1 MGTPHDEGQWPLSD
15 CWQVLENTARAH
27 PDTLAVVDCGRDAL
41 LSYGSLYSRAAAL
54 ASFLASQGVGR
65 GSRVAV
71 ASRNS
76 LGVMEAHFAA
86 AALHAVVVN
95 LNVHLAPPELAFILQ
110 NSEPSA
116 LVVDVSLAET
126 VLRGVALAR
135 RADDAGGEAPL
146 PAADLPL
153 LWLNVDGKADAAETL
168 DLDPELVLGIKVCVL
183 LCAGAEYGDALALCW
198 AENLDNFMEPPP
210 IVPTPQP
217 CAELCVRGG
226 AGEPPAR
233 RPGLCGGPGP

>member
-110 NSEPSA
+110 NSEPNA

-153 LWLNVDGKADAAETL
+153 LWLNVDGKVDVAETL
-168 DLDPELVLGIKVCVL
+168 DLDPELVSGIKVCVGGGVL
-183 LCAGAEYGDALALCW
+183 GGVEWETALAFSGAEKVYDGLAGLPCRPMVALYYQNS
-198 AENLDNFMEPPP
+198 AEFKLSLWNLPL
-210 IVPTPQP
+210 I
-217 CAELCVRGG
+217 
-226 AGEPPAR
+226 
-233 RPGLCGGPGP
+233 